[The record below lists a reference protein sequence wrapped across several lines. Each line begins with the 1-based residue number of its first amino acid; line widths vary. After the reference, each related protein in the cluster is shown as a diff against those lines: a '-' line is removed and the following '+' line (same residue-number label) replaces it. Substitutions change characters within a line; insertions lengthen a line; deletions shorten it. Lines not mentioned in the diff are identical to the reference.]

1 MLGRQLLV
9 IGTLLVFLGNAGCV
23 TRAETYF
30 RVSGTLAEESEEQ
43 SEPCVLGIHA
53 VSTGRLIDYR
63 SVGRHFQESFV
74 LPATAA
80 KYYFEAKCGEGRI
93 YRSNRY
99 NFGEKDTFNKTID
112 LGLLHAAST

>member
-1 MLGRQLLV
+1 MFSRRLLI
-9 IGTLLVFLGNAGCV
+9 IGSLLTFLVSAGCV
-23 TRAETYF
+23 RGDTYF
-30 RVSGTLAEESEEQ
+30 RVSGTLAEESEQ
-43 SEPCVLGIHA
+43 RSEPCVLGIHA

-80 KYYFEAKCGEGRI
+80 DYYFEAKCGEARI
-93 YRSNRY
+93 YRSKSY
-99 NFGEKDTFNKTID
+99 KFGEQDTFNKAID